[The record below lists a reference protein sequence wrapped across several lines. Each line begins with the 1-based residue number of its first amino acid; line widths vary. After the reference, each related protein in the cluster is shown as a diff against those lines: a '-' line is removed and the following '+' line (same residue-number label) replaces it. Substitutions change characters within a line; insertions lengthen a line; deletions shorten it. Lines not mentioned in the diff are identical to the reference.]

1 MAASAT
7 VHVVDDDE
15 ITRETLA
22 ILLQGAG
29 YEVELYESGEA
40 FMDARPNSTPACV
53 VLDMHMPQMNGIDVL
68 RALKSDDFPLPI
80 IMLTGR
86 GHIDLAVQAMKL
98 GAADFVS
105 KPYKSETLLASVQE
119 SLAAAPANGGE
130 AAAAQEKIGRL
141 SKREYEVVQGMIAGL
156 PNKLIAHR
164 LDLSPR
170 TVEAYRAT
178 LMEKL
183 EVRGLSS
190 VVQLALA
197 AGVQPLG

>member
-7 VHVVDDDE
+7 IHVVDDDE
-15 ITRETLA
+15 ITRETLSV
-22 ILLQGAG
+22 LLQAKG
-29 YEVELYESGEA
+29 YDVALYESGRA
-40 FMDARPNSTPACV
+40 FMDARPTATPACV
-53 VLDMHMPQMNGIDVL
+53 VLDMHMPQLSGLDVL
-68 RALKSDDFPLPI
+68 RQLKSSDFTLPI

-105 KPYKSETLLASVQE
+105 KPYKPETLLASVAE
-119 SLAAAPANGGE
+119 SLAALPADGGG
-130 AAAAQEKIGRL
+130 AAAAQEKVGRL

-197 AGVQPLG
+197 AGVQPLA